1 MQRSDKQTTSLAT
14 AVASFTNHH
23 LSRRDFLRRL
33 GLGGAG
39 AVVGGALLAGGAGLA
54 YTRNYNGEV
63 YPGVSVAGVAL
74 GGLTREAAR
83 ERLAA
88 QFADYLNATIPVGV
102 AGAAPR
108 WQITP
113 ASLGATADLDSA
125 ITAALAVGRV
135 GNPLAETGDWLG
147 ARLGGNE
154 LTLPVALDA
163 DRLLATLRGWSPD
176 VTTVP
181 TDATFA
187 AAAPPAGLTIVPDRP
202 GRGIDPDASQ
212 SAFLERLTT
221 LSTEAVTVALV
232 TVPAAITTADLEPL
246 RVEALAAVAQPLT
259 LSVAA
264 RRWDLPPDLLRAAIT
279 YRRAADGRLE
289 LALRP
294 EPLRTFLAQVSAESA
309 TPATNAQ
316 IVQDTSGRYRIAPE
330 AAGAL
335 LDEAGTIAALE
346 TALRDDDRTATVAL
360 AAQAPA
366 IVAADLG
373 PTFSRLDAILNTPL
387 VVTFAEF
394 NRTYG
399 RADIQPLLV
408 ITPRPE
414 TAEKVAITLDDA
426 KLSALVADLAKTMN
440 QEPKDARF
448 KWVDGAVQDVAGGQ
462 DGRDLQLPATKTAL
476 SAAILGA
483 AGVVAPA
490 VTVTKPQVPVVD
502 KATIVIRDRLGRGQT
517 TYAGSIANRQHNVEL
532 ATSRLDGALIPPDA
546 LFSFNQAIGAQT
558 IENGYKEGF
567 GIALV
572 GGTDGGKGE
581 VKTVPS
587 IGGGVCQI
595 STTLFQAVYAAGLP
609 IEERNWHFIWLLS
622 YDPAKSPTG
631 KKGLDATVDDQSGLD
646 FRFRNTTGGWLAIE
660 AVADGA
666 WVNIAIKGVDPGW
679 QVQNDEPVIT
689 NIKPSDPAPQT
700 EKTHDLPPGQTL
712 TVESA
717 VDGFDAA
724 NRTRVLDKTGAV
736 IRDKTFTS
744 NYAPSQTVIQVGV
757 PANEPLT

>member
-1 MQRSDKQTTSLAT
+1 MQRSDKQTTPLAT
-14 AVASFTNHH
+14 AVASFTTHN

-33 GLGGAG
+33 GFGGVGAVAG
-39 AVVGGALLAGGAGLA
+39 AALLASGAGVA
-54 YTRNYNGEV
+54 YTRSYDGEV
-63 YPGVSVAGVAL
+63 YPGVSVAGIDL

-88 QFADYLNATIPVGV
+88 QFAEYRAGTIPVGV

-125 ITAALAVGRV
+125 IGTALAIGRE

-147 ARLGGNE
+147 ARLGGND
-154 LTLPVALDA
+154 LPLPVALDA
-163 DRLLATLRGWSPD
+163 DRLIATLRGWSPE

-187 AAAPPAGLTIVPDRP
+187 AAESGGGLTIVPDRP

-212 SAFLERLTT
+212 RAFLERLAA
-221 LSTEAVTVALV
+221 LSTAPVTVVLV
-232 TVPAAITTADLEPL
+232 TVTAAITAADLEPL
-246 RVEALAAVAQPLT
+246 RAEALATVARPLT
-259 LSVAA
+259 LGVAT
-264 RRWDLPPDLLRAAIT
+264 RQWTLPPDLLRAAIT

-294 EPLRTFLAQVSAESA
+294 EPLRPFLAQVATESA

-316 IVQDTSGRYRIAPE
+316 IVQQDSGRYQIMPE
-330 AAGAL
+330 APGAI

-346 TALRDDDRTATVAL
+346 TALRDDDRAATIAL
-360 AAQAPA
+360 AVQAPA
-366 IVAADLG
+366 ITAADLD
-373 PTFSRLDAILNTPL
+373 PAFNRLDAILNTPL

-394 NRTYG
+394 SHTYG
-399 RADIQPLLV
+399 RAEIAPLLS
-408 ITPRPE
+408 IAPRPE
-414 TAEKVAITLDDA
+414 AAEKIAITLDDA
-426 KLSALVADLAKTMN
+426 KVGALVADLATMMN

-462 DGRDLQLPATKTAL
+462 DGRELQLPATTTAL

-483 AGVVAPA
+483 AGTVTPA
-490 VTVTKPQVPVVD
+490 VTITKPQVPVVD
-502 KATIVIRDRLGRGQT
+502 KAAIVIRDRLGRGQT
-517 TYAGSIANRQHNVEL
+517 SYGGSIANRKHNVEL
-532 ATSRLDGALIPPDA
+532 STSRLDGALIPPDG
-546 LFSFNQAIGAQT
+546 LFSFNQTIGAQT
-558 IENGYKEGF
+558 VENGYKQGY

-572 GGTDGGKGE
+572 GGSDGGKGE
-581 VKTVPS
+581 IKTVPS

-595 STTLFQAVYAAGLP
+595 STTLFQAIYSAGLP
-609 IEERNWHFIWLLS
+609 IEERNWHFFWLLS
-622 YDPAKSPTG
+622 YDPANSPTG

-646 FRFRNTTGGWLAIE
+646 LRFRNTTGGWLAIE
-660 AVADGA
+660 ASADGST
-666 WVNIAIKGVDPGW
+666 VNIAIKGVDPGW
-679 QVQNDEPVIT
+679 QVLNDEPIIT
-689 NIKPSDPAPQT
+689 NIRPADPTPKT

-724 NRTRVLDKTGAV
+724 NHTRVLDKTGAV

-744 NYAPSQTVIQVGV
+744 TYAPSQNVVQIGV
-757 PANEPLT
+757 PESEPLT

>member
-1 MQRSDKQTTSLAT
+1 VQRSDKQTPPLAT
-14 AVASFTNHH
+14 AVARFTAHN

-33 GLGGAG
+33 GFGGVG
-39 AVVGGALLAGGAGLA
+39 TIIGGALLASGAGVA
-54 YTRNYNGEV
+54 YTRSYSGEV
-63 YPGVSVAGVAL
+63 YPGVSLAGVAL

-113 ASLGATADLDSA
+113 ASLGATADFDAA

-154 LTLPVALDA
+154 LSLPVALDP
-163 DRLLATLRGWSPD
+163 DRLLATLRGWSPE
-176 VTTVP
+176 VTTAP

-187 AAAPPAGLTIVPDRP
+187 IAEAPAGLKIVPDRP

-212 SAFLERLTT
+212 GAFLERLAT
-221 LSTEAVTVALV
+221 LSVAPVTVALI
-232 TVPAAITTADLEPL
+232 TVPAAIVAADLEPL

-259 LSVAA
+259 LSVAT
-264 RRWDLPPDLLRAAIT
+264 RQWELPPELLRAAIT
-279 YRRAADGRLE
+279 YRRAADGSLE

-294 EPLRTFLAQVSAESA
+294 KPLRTFLAQVSAESA
-309 TPATNAQ
+309 APATNAQ
-316 IVQDTSGRYRIAPE
+316 IVQETSGRYRIAPE
-330 AAGAL
+330 ATGAL

-346 TALRDDDRTATVAL
+346 TALRDDDRTATVTL

-366 IVAADLG
+366 ITAADLG
-373 PTFSRLDAILNTPL
+373 PAFGRLDAILNTPL
-387 VVTFAEF
+387 VVTFAEL

-408 ITPRPE
+408 FTPRPE

-426 KLSALVADLAKTMN
+426 KLSALVADLAKRID
-440 QEPKDARF
+440 QEPKDARY

-490 VTVTKPQVPVVD
+490 VIVTKPQVPVVN

-517 TYAGSIANRQHNVEL
+517 GYGGSIANRKHNVEL
-532 ATSRLDGALIPPDA
+532 STSRLDGALIPPDA
-546 LFSFNQAIGAQT
+546 LFSFNQTIGAQT
-558 IENGYKEGF
+558 IENGYLQGY

-581 VKTVPS
+581 IKTVPS

-595 STTLFQAVYAAGLP
+595 STTLFQAVYATGLP
-609 IEERNWHFIWLLS
+609 IEERNWHFFWLLS
-622 YDPAKSPTG
+622 YDPANSPTG

-646 FRFRNTTGGWLAIE
+646 FRFRNTTGGWLTIE
-660 AVADGA
+660 ATADGST
-666 WVNIAIKGVDPGW
+666 VNIAIKGVDPGW
-679 QVQNDEPVIT
+679 QVQNDEPIIT
-689 NIKPSDPAPQT
+689 NITPADPTPQT

-712 TVESA
+712 PVEIA

-724 NRTRVLDKTGAV
+724 NRTRVLDKAGAV
-736 IRDKTFTS
+736 LRDKTFTS
-744 NYAPSQTVIQVGV
+744 NYAPSQNVVQIGV
-757 PANEPLT
+757 PENEPLT